1 MLPSS
6 FVIFFK
12 YRFSENYP
20 YTKKFFPKPKG
31 KLQENSINI
40 CTDHQTSSASETD
53 WNRQIL
59 TFSGE
64 RK

>member
-6 FVIFFK
+6 FVIFFNTDFLK
-12 YRFSENYP
+12 IILIQQSSY
-20 YTKKFFPKPKG
+20 PKPKG

-64 RK
+64 KK